1 MHYTDLQIYNT
12 LGKQLQNIVTDS
24 EEQTATYLKEKLS
37 YIKDA
42 HITKHVMKRM
52 LTIEITERNPFALLR
67 VDSTDSK
74 NHSFFLVDNEAHV
87 LKHIETAVTGP
98 SIPDQFR
105 ERVVLKTIGDTLP
118 TVGTAVGIPE
128 VALALKV
135 LKTALFQEPNLA
147 TQIASIDASDARKI
161 KLYLDTFRGTVWV
174 AADAI
179 ASGLHHVDLFLKQHK
194 TQLFGF
200 ISEGSEAKHLY
211 LDARF
216 QDAVYLGLSTARK

>member
-1 MHYTDLQIYNT
+1 MFPLNFLETCNYTDLQIYNT

-105 ERVVLKTIGDTLP
+105 ERVVPQDYRGHATDSGYGCWDTPKLP
-118 TVGTAVGIPE
+118 
-128 VALALKV
+128 
-135 LKTALFQEPNLA
+135 
-147 TQIASIDASDARKI
+147 
-161 KLYLDTFRGTVWV
+161 W
-174 AADAI
+174 
-179 ASGLHHVDLFLKQHK
+179 H
-194 TQLFGF
+194 
-200 ISEGSEAKHLY
+200 
-211 LDARF
+211 
-216 QDAVYLGLSTARK
+216 